1 MNLIIPMAGKSSR
14 FPNVKPKW
22 MLAHP
27 SGNFMAIQA
36 ISKLNLS
43 DFDRIVFVA
52 LQKHEA
58 EFSFKQ
64 GFEFELDALGIRAT
78 IHLLD
83 SETRD
88 VTETV
93 SRTITDL
100 NLTGPIFIKDADSCF
115 TLEKTVA
122 CNSVV
127 YSHLKNTCC
136 KHPESSSYITLDA
149 GINRIITNIVEKQI
163 ISPFICVGGY
173 IFDDALRFVEI
184 SKLLDTK
191 SERYI
196 SNVIY
201 FDRIYSNSVYTGIE
215 IDDLEDWGTLEDWKA
230 YKHQFATLFVDI
242 DGVLMQ
248 HLSVHFP
255 PYLYEEASPIESN
268 IQYLQSLDTSKI
280 QIILT
285 TSRPSRTRL
294 ETEDQLRYLGIKYDQ
309 LIMDLKHNQR
319 ILIND
324 FSDTNEF
331 PNCSAVNIKRNSS
344 DLSTFLQPLIR

>member
-1 MNLIIPMAGKSSR
+1 MNLIIPMAGRSSR

-43 DFDRIVFVA
+43 KFDRIVFVA
-52 LQKHEA
+52 LQKHETD
-58 EFSFKQ
+58 FSFKK
-64 GFEFELDALGIRAT
+64 GFEFELDSLGIQAT

-83 SETRD
+83 SETKD

-93 SRTITDL
+93 SRTIIDL
-100 NLTGPIFIKDADSCF
+100 NLTGTIFIKDVDSCF
-115 TLEKTVA
+115 TLEDIPEY
-122 CNSVV
+122 NSIVF
-127 YSHLKNTCC
+127 SHLKNTSC
-136 KHPESSSYITLDA
+136 KHPESSSYVTFNE
-149 GINRIITNIVEKQI
+149 GMITNIVEKQI

-173 IFDDALRFVEI
+173 IFNDATNFVEI
-184 SKLLDTK
+184 SNYLNSE

-196 SNVIY
+196 SHVIY
-201 FDRIYSNSVYTGIE
+201 FDRIYNNSVYKGVE
-215 IDDLEDWGTLEDWKA
+215 ITDLEDWGTLEDWKA

-248 HLSVHFP
+248 HLSIHFP
-255 PYLYEEASPIESN
+255 PYLYDSASPIEDN
-268 IQYLQSLDTSKI
+268 IQYLQSLDTEKV

-285 TSRPSRTRL
+285 TSRPEWSRQ
-294 ETEDQLRYLGIKYDQ
+294 ETIDQLRYLGVKYDQ
-309 LIMDLKHNQR
+309 LVMGLKHNQR

-331 PNCSAVNIKRNSS
+331 PNCSAVNIKRNSN
-344 DLSTFLQPLIR
+344 DLSTFLRPLIR